1 MIKRIILLQAI
12 LLLSFFTK
20 ASVGDWTLYPAYHDV
35 TYCEIAGDK
44 VYILASGALFSFNTK
59 DNEITT

>member
-20 ASVGDWTLYPAYHDV
+20 ASVGDWTLYPAYHNI
-35 TYCEIAGDK
+35 TYSEIAGNK
-44 VYILASGALFSFNTK
+44 VYVIASLIAS
-59 DNEITT
+59 